1 MKVKDIFCLNLK
13 TFKNDEEWCFLLWN
27 IFSHFRHTQ
36 VFVQKLMES
45 QTVQST
51 ATNSKFEYLQKYW
64 MDGVQNLAPVMYI
77 R

>member
-1 MKVKDIFCLNLK
+1 MGIHFLIHLVHVHIFKYFKVPMKVKDIFCLNLK

-45 QTVQST
+45 QTVHDC
-51 ATNSKFEYLQKYW
+51 NEFK
-64 MDGVQNLAPVMYI
+64 I
-77 R
+77 